1 MLCQLSLSFWSTEW
15 SDGTL
20 LLIGN
25 LNLTKSLLVIVDITL
40 QCLKQTLSMFWC
52 HDNTALN
59 LRLMGR
65 KIYCIP
71 ESEVYHVGG
80 GTLPKSNPMKTYLNF
95 RNNLTML
102 YKNLSDTELTHVM
115 RMRRFLDYLA
125 AFETLVLNRN
135 WGDFKAIFKA
145 RRAFKAWKHE
155 FDEDRR
161 KIQAGRVKEEIPQ
174 VYNLS
179 IIWQYYAKGKKL
191 FSQL

>member
-1 MLCQLSLSFWSTEW
+1 
-15 SDGTL
+15 
-20 LLIGN
+20 
-25 LNLTKSLLVIVDITL
+25 
-40 QCLKQTLSMFWC
+40 
-52 HDNTALN
+52 
-59 LRLMGR
+59 
-65 KIYCIP
+65 
-71 ESEVYHVGG
+71 
-80 GTLPKSNPMKTYLNF
+80 
-95 RNNLTML
+95 ML
-102 YKNLSDTELTHVM
+102 YKDQSDTELAHVM

-161 KIQAGRVKEEIPQ
+161 KIQASRVKEEIPQ

>member
-1 MLCQLSLSFWSTEW
+1 
-15 SDGTL
+15 
-20 LLIGN
+20 
-25 LNLTKSLLVIVDITL
+25 
-40 QCLKQTLSMFWC
+40 
-52 HDNTALN
+52 
-59 LRLMGR
+59 
-65 KIYCIP
+65 
-71 ESEVYHVGG
+71 
-80 GTLPKSNPMKTYLNF
+80 
-95 RNNLTML
+95 ML
-102 YKNLSDTELTHVM
+102 YKNLSDTELVHVM

-155 FDEDRR
+155 LDEDRR
-161 KIQAGRVKEEIPQ
+161 KIQASRVKEEIPQ